1 LWAWFQHVRLAAL
14 RGEKAVTFHKQCGSG
29 WLGPGRIYFQ
39 PQISQV
45 NADRSTST
53 TESRR
58 NPQPASSLL
67 IIRFLFPYNNFSTYA
82 AKRNNY

>member
-1 LWAWFQHVRLAAL
+1 VRLAAL

-45 NADRSTST
+45 NTDRSNPT

-58 NPQPASSLL
+58 KPSTCKFFIDYSLFVPL
-67 IIRFLFPYNNFSTYA
+67 Q
-82 AKRNNY
+82 